1 MALGLSLYTIWR
13 QHGLDKLNKRL
24 NALLI
29 EKEEAESV
37 SALRADLSAEFRSK
51 SRNNYEL
58 RVFNRGR
65 GAARQVRMEVLSGGD
80 LFSPGD
86 LARKFPYPSL
96 DVHQSF
102 GLLAAVHMQS
112 PTRATVRLKW
122 EDDAGGGEKEVTA
135 DVF

>member
-13 QHGLDKLNKRL
+13 QHGLDKLNRRL

-29 EKEEAESV
+29 DKEEAESLA
-37 SALRADLSAEFRSK
+37 SQRADLSAEFRSRA
-51 SRNNYEL
+51 RNNYEL

-65 GAARQVRMEVLSGGD
+65 GVARQVQMEVQSGEELFHRGD
-80 LFSPGD
+80 LT
-86 LARKFPYPSL
+86 RKLPYPSL

-102 GLLAAVHMQS
+102 SVLAAVHMQS
-112 PTRATVRLKW
+112 PRRATVRLVW
-122 EDDAGGGEKEVTA
+122 DDDAGGGEKVVTA